1 MAKQATTKTNPLEI
15 ASEMGKAF
23 ADIPK
28 IAMEQIGIRK
38 ASQPSEITMGKQAQT
53 LEIKLQKLE
62 AQFHN
67 TVIKNTQEVYNFEK
81 EKEQQQIKQVLTNL
95 AVEVKNIQSQAAALS
110 GDMNKITVEQIPDPG
125 KYHLNF
131 FEWVLTMLRDIKKDI
146 VKSRTWLSAFN
157 SKKQKKGYWGMFKK
171 HGMSFAM
178 SDERSLATAAG

>member
-1 MAKQATTKTNPLEI
+1 MAKQQTNKTNPLEI
-15 ASEMGKAF
+15 VSEMGKAV

-28 IAMEQIGIRK
+28 IALEQIGIRK
-38 ASQPSEITMGKQAQT
+38 ASQASEITMGKQAQT

-62 AQFHN
+62 AKFHAN
-67 TVIKNTQEVYNFEK
+67 VLQSSQEVYNFEK
-81 EKEQQQIKQVLTNL
+81 EKEQQQIKQILTNL
-95 AVEVKNIQSQAAALS
+95 AVEVKNIQAQAAALS

-131 FEWVLTMLRDIKKDI
+131 FEWVLTMLKDIKRDIL
-146 VKSRTWLSAFN
+146 KSRTWLSAFN
-157 SKKQKKGYWGMFKK
+157 AKKKKKGYWSMFKK